1 MEKIC
6 DLAKARTMVG
16 KKLVRAI
23 PDKTEVPILV
33 RIVLALSTLSSPIF
47 TANAL
52 VVWQQNSTAI
62 PTVITRLTREMA
74 FRVMFH
80 QYMRPP
86 MLSTMRI
93 MIRRFM
99 KEETIS
105 NPMKM
110 KVTRKMAVMDI
121 AKDDRVSSHI
131 VRYCS

>member
-1 MEKIC
+1 MENIC

-33 RIVLALSTLSSPIF
+33 RIVLALSTLSSPIV

-74 FRVMFH
+74 FRVMLHHVEHYEDKDQEIDEGGHYIKAHEERMFKKD
-80 QYMRPP
+80 
-86 MLSTMRI
+86 
-93 MIRRFM
+93 IRMFVCLIFL
-99 KEETIS
+99 KLI
-105 NPMKM
+105 NKFLNFLFF
-110 KVTRKMAVMDI
+110 
-121 AKDDRVSSHI
+121 
-131 VRYCS
+131 

>member
-52 VVWQQNSTAI
+52 VVWLQNSTAI

-93 MIRRFM
+93 MIRRLM

-105 NPMKM
+105 KPMKT

-121 AKDDRVSSHI
+121 ARDDRVSSHI